1 MVGSKVR
8 SKNYEGTARTKEE
21 GKKDVGGKE
30 ESHGR
35 KEQLHQTFRVEGC
48 SNFHLRKIQF
58 DSQVYG
64 KSTLS
69 TYKISTVI
77 YMAFTLGFS

>member
-1 MVGSKVR
+1 M
-8 SKNYEGTARTKEE
+8 
-21 GKKDVGGKE
+21 GGKE

-35 KEQLHQTFRVEGC
+35 KEQLHQTFRIEGC
-48 SNFHLRKIQF
+48 SNVHLRKIQF

-69 TYKISTVI
+69 TYKISTVQVYGRSTLSTYKLSTVS
-77 YMAFTLGFS
+77 YMAFTLGFL